1 MSSIRVGTAGFVVPR
16 ERYLSRLR
24 FVEIDL
30 RAPVP
35 PPKTLVS
42 WRRAAPEGFIFAA
55 VAPESLFG
63 ARDWPL
69 RDAANTRSELDR
81 FGNQLDALGARLAVL
96 RSPIGVSPGSASFE
110 RFRPVLERAKSLA
123 PTLVWEPSGLWDHE
137 EAARVAAEFGAIVA
151 GDPLQDEPAAAMAY
165 ARMRGLG
172 TDQRYTMGRL
182 EALAEKLEDVDE
194 AFVVFESAQAWREA
208 VGFAKLVGEIEAAA
222 DDEEIAEDDDD
233 GEDGDADESDDD
245 EEEDG
250 SE

>member
-35 PPKTLVS
+35 PPKTLAA
-42 WRRAAPEGFIFAA
+42 WRRAAPEGFVFSA

-63 ARDWPL
+63 ERDWPL
-69 RDAANTRSELDR
+69 RDAAKTRSELDR
-81 FGNQLDALGARLAVL
+81 FGNQLQALGARIAVL
-96 RSPIGVSPGSASFE
+96 RSPLGVSPGSVAFE
-110 RFRPVLERAKSLA
+110 RFRPVLERARALA

-137 EAARVAAEFGAIVA
+137 EAVRVAEQFGAVVS
-151 GDPLQDEPAAAMAY
+151 GDPLQDEPGAAFAY

-182 EALAEKLEDVDE
+182 EALAEAL
-194 AFVVFESAQAWREA
+194 VVFQSQQAWREA
-208 VGFAKLVGEIEAAA
+208 VGFAKLVGEIEASG
-222 DDEEIAEDDDD
+222 DDEELDDDD
-233 GEDGDADESDDD
+233 VDGSDDDD
-245 EEEDG
+245 EEEDDEDG

>member
-35 PPKTLVS
+35 PPKTLAA
-42 WRRAAPEGFIFAA
+42 WRRAAPEGFVFSA

-63 ARDWPL
+63 ERDWPL
-69 RDAANTRSELDR
+69 RDAAKTRSELDR
-81 FGNQLDALGARLAVL
+81 FGNQLQALGARIAVL
-96 RSPIGVSPGSASFE
+96 RSPLGVSPGSVAFE
-110 RFRPVLERAKSLA
+110 RFRPVLERARALA

-137 EAARVAAEFGAIVA
+137 EAVRVAEQFGAVVS
-151 GDPLQDEPAAAMAY
+151 GDPLQDEPGAAFAY

-182 EALAEKLEDVDE
+182 EALAEALVDVDE
-194 AFVVFESAQAWREA
+194 AFGVVQSQQAWREA
-208 VGFAKLVGEIEAAA
+208 VGFAKLVGEIEASG
-222 DDEEIAEDDDD
+222 DDEELDDDD
-233 GEDGDADESDDD
+233 VDGSDDDD
-245 EEEDG
+245 EEEDDEDG